1 MAEKPPAGKPIS
13 PTPARPAPRT
23 LESAEILRGDA
34 EVAIR
39 HNGRLYRLSRT
50 RSGKL
55 ILT

>member
-1 MAEKPPAGKPIS
+1 LAERPPAGKPTAPETS
-13 PTPARPAPRT
+13 RPAPRT
-23 LESAEILRGDA
+23 LESAEILKGEA